1 MISFKKHLKTVLLAW
16 RRERN
21 APKAMKRT
29 RDEYEF
35 QPGYLEIVERPPAPW
50 ARCTAIALT
59 LFLLVVLLWSIVGR
73 LDIHANATGRLLV
86 SSHSKV
92 IQSLE
97 PGEIVAIHVRDGQ
110 RVKAGD
116 VLIKLNPIGVEAELR
131 ERQEQLNFKR
141 LELARLQAL
150 LTETPTEHFAVQ
162 ENIPQ
167 AQVELAREHLA
178 SVWKEMVAN
187 LESLDG
193 EMNVNQ
199 ANQSARNA
207 DITELEKLLTNIK
220 VRLEAR
226 RTLAAS
232 KLLPKVELLEQEKE
246 KLEIERILSQQYAE
260 LAVLKAQYQVLEESR
275 NRYLTKTRREYYDQL
290 NEAQTAV
297 AVMTQQLIKAG
308 EKQRLQ
314 SLRAPV
320 DGVVQQLAIHT
331 LGGVVQSAQQ
341 LMVIVPDDTPLE
353 AEVMVLNKDVGFV
366 RAGQTVEIKVDSFPY
381 TRYGTIRG
389 KVAHVSKDA
398 VKDEQLGLV
407 FPAQIRME
415 RSSIAVDEH
424 EVPLQAGMSIT
435 AEIRTGERR
444 VIDYLLSPLQ
454 QYQSEAL
461 RER

>member
-1 MISFKKHLKTVLLAW
+1 MMSFKKHLKTVLLAW

-50 ARCTAIALT
+50 ARRTAIALT

-110 RVKAGD
+110 KVKAGD
-116 VLIKLNPIGVEAELR
+116 VLIKLNPIGVEAELK

-162 ENIPQ
+162 ESIPQ
-167 AQVELAREHLA
+167 AQVELAREHLV
-178 SVWKEMVAN
+178 SIWKEMVAN

-226 RTLAAS
+226 RTLAAN

-366 RAGQTVEIKVDSFPY
+366 HAGQPVEIKVDSFPY

-407 FPAQIRME
+407 FPAQIQME